1 MQCNISPHVLVKV
14 ADLAVQAI
22 DERNP
27 IFGGTMRL
35 KTVQDGL
42 EVGISGAGTD
52 VNVKIPLEEKDLLEQ
67 GSLIVQYSNL
77 KETLMKFYGQ
87 DEILLGTTRNG
98 QGVIGANNKHLKLA
112 PTVGDFFSIKDNDD
126 TAIPVKLAK
135 KDLLFMLDN
144 TMGSISN
151 QDHVRKGLEGLLLRF
166 DNNELISVAAD
177 GRRLSLAKTKIEVEN
192 DLSTNAL
199 ISKKTAMALKRLVNK
214 SDDIEDVRDIN
225 LDLKENS
232 IQARLTHRIHDA
244 KGGHADVDVTV
255 NTLLLDEKYPDYK
268 KLLDVNFSHVVELDA
283 KHLIDLIDKV
293 STKDMTSSVKDKNI
307 NLTFTPDGM
316 VFVRDEKLNNTKEN
330 SESMAVKFN
339 QDQSYEISFNL
350 PYLKNA
356 LNFAKEETVRMTFN
370 DKDAA
375 VVITSP
381 SNESVVQMVSRR
393 KT

>member
-1 MQCNISPHVLVKV
+1 MQCNVSPHVLVKI
-14 ADLAVQAI
+14 ADLAIQTI

-27 IFGGTMRL
+27 VFGGSLRL
-35 KTVQDGL
+35 KTVRDGL

-52 VNVKIPLEEKDLLEQ
+52 VNVKIPLEEKDILEQ
-67 GSLIVQYSNL
+67 GNLIVQYSNL

-87 DEILLGTTRNG
+87 NEVLLGTTRNG
-98 QGVIGANNKHLKLA
+98 QGVVSANDKHLKLN

-151 QDHVRKGLEGLLLRF
+151 QDLTRKGLEGLLLRF
-166 DNNELISVAAD
+166 DNNELTSVATD
-177 GRRLSLAKTKIEVEN
+177 GRRLSLAKTKIDV
-192 DLSTNAL
+192 DSSLSTNAL
-199 ISKKTAMALKRLVNK
+199 ISKKTAMALKRLVGK
-214 SDDIEDVRDIN
+214 PDDIDGVRDIN

-232 IQARLTHRIHDA
+232 IQARLAHRIHDT
-244 KGGHADVDVTV
+244 KGGYADVDVTV

-268 KLLDVNFSHVVELDA
+268 RLLDVDFSHVVELDA
-283 KHLIDLIDKV
+283 KNLIDLIDKV

-307 NLTFTPDGM
+307 NLTFMPDGM

-339 QDQSYEISFNL
+339 QDKSYEISFNL

-356 LNFAKEETVRMTFN
+356 LNFAKEETIRMTFN
-370 DKDAA
+370 DKDAG

-381 SNESVVQMVSRR
+381 SNDSVVQLVARR